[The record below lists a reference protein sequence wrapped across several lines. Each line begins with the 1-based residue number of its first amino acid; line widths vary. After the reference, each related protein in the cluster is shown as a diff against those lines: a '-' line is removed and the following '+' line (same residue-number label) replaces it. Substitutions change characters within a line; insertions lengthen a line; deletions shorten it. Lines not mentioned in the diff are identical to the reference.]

1 MEADKVS
8 EVLSVHAQ
16 KLLNQEERIKWLEI
30 NVFTKKDGNRL
41 FDILDKHTL
50 ILERLDQERIF
61 TNEATKRHDEIL

>member
-1 MEADKVS
+1 VEADKVS